1 MDVYFIYRMLAMYLG
16 KDDMLSVVC
25 KTREAANYIEK
36 YNTDG
41 GVDVGFG
48 IHREAAAL
56 GVPIKR
62 GFVVICLDD
71 IE

>member
-1 MDVYFIYRMLAMYLG
+1 MLAAYLG

-25 KTREAANYIEK
+25 KTWDAANYIER
-36 YNTDG
+36 YNVDG
-41 GVDVGFG
+41 DVDVGFG

-56 GVPIKR
+56 GAPIKR
-62 GFVVICLDD
+62 RFTVIFLEA

>member
-1 MDVYFIYRMLAMYLG
+1 MLAVYLG

-25 KTREAANYIEK
+25 KTMDAANCIEK

-41 GVDVGFG
+41 DVDVGFG
-48 IHREAAAL
+48 IYHEAAAL
-56 GVPIKR
+56 GVPIKSR
-62 GFVVICLDD
+62 FSTICLDD